1 MNLKDIHDQVKANY
15 ENGEYDKQI
24 NADYHYNFHYVS
36 NNPDKISWYY
46 QIRRQLFSVLII
58 LFVAT
63 AYSLVR
69 RLIWLRYISIA
80 LFLLNI
86 AALLFICFKIKK
98 CKNDTQMK

>member
-24 NADYHYNFHYVS
+24 NADYHYVS

-46 QIRRQLFSVLII
+46 QIRKQLFSVLII
-58 LFVAT
+58 LFIAT

-69 RLIWLRYISIA
+69 RLIWLRYIFIA

-98 CKNDTQMK
+98 CKNDTQAK